1 MKYLSRRAAY
11 GKLEALVAGARMA
24 VEDTALSAAGT

>member
-1 MKYLSRRAAY
+1 MKYLPRDAAY

-24 VEDTALSAAGT
+24 AEDAPVATG